1 MNSPTNELVHLD
13 NEVINIWEN
22 RETFDI
28 VPLLNEI
35 DDYPRAFKDLSALRA
50 KVQQDDY
57 IYVYLT
63 IRDSDGIPEYIYNL
77 RVQAN
82 ENDDSFWETTGLGN
96 DWVDSGL
103 RGQEARNS
111 FHDKLKQTEKLNLD
125 SIAGSS
131 PP

>member
-1 MNSPTNELVHLD
+1 M
-13 NEVINIWEN
+13 
-22 RETFDI
+22 
-28 VPLLNEI
+28 LNEI
-35 DDYPRAFKDLSALRA
+35 DDYPRAFKDISALRA

-63 IRDSDGIPEYIYNL
+63 IRDSDGIPEYTYNL

-111 FHDKLKQTEKLNLD
+111 FHEKLKQTEKLNLD

>member
-1 MNSPTNELVHLD
+1 M
-13 NEVINIWEN
+13 
-22 RETFDI
+22 
-28 VPLLNEI
+28 
-35 DDYPRAFKDLSALRA
+35 
-50 KVQQDDY
+50 
-57 IYVYLT
+57 
-63 IRDSDGIPEYIYNL
+63 